1 MSSEPE
7 VIVVGGGPA
16 GMMAA
21 GTAAQ
26 QGAAVTLV
34 EAMDRTG
41 RKLRITGKG
50 RCNITNDRSMEEFL
64 RPFGA
69 AGRFLKPCLY
79 EFFAPD
85 LMAFLATL
93 GIDTV
98 TERGGR
104 VFPAGNRAVDVVDA
118 LADWTA
124 RQGVR
129 TLLRTRA
136 LKILE
141 KERAIRGLRVKN
153 LASGSEEDLRAD
165 ALVIATGG
173 MSYPRTGST
182 GDGYRLASAVGHSIV
197 SPRPA
202 LVPLETEGD
211 RARRLQGLSL
221 KNVKAALRVDGITVH
236 SEFGEMLFT
245 HFGLSGPII
254 LTLSG
259 RAVDAL
265 RDRRSVEMSIDLK
278 PALDDMKLDAR
289 LLRDF
294 EGRGK
299 AQFRNVLKGL
309 LPPLMI
315 PLCLDMTLISPE
327 KQGNQVTA
335 QERLRLRQWLKDV
348 RFTVTGHRP
357 IAEAIVTAGGVDLK
371 EVDPKTMHSR
381 CVAGL
386 FFAGEILDINA
397 DTGGYN
403 LQAAFSTGYL
413 AGRSVSRFVLNA

>member
-1 MSSEPE
+1 MSSIPGII
-7 VIVVGGGPA
+7 VIGGGPA

-26 QGAAVTLV
+26 RGAAVTLV
-34 EAMDRTG
+34 EAMDRPG

-50 RCNITNDRSMEEFL
+50 RCNITNDRSLDEFL

-69 AGRFLKPCLY
+69 AGRFLKPCLH
-79 EFFAPD
+79 EFFVPD
-85 LMAFLATL
+85 LMAFLASL

-104 VFPAGNRAVDVVDA
+104 VFPASNRAGEVVDA
-118 LADWTA
+118 LADWTE

-129 TLLRTRA
+129 TLLSTRA
-136 LKILE
+136 VKVLV
-141 KERAIRGLRVKN
+141 KEHTIRGLRVKN

-173 MSYPRTGST
+173 MSYPQTGST
-182 GDGYRLASAVGHSIV
+182 GDGYRLAAAAGHSIV

-211 RARRLQGLSL
+211 RAQRLQGLSL
-221 KNVKAALRVDGITVH
+221 RNVKAALRVDGQRVH

-265 RDRRSVEMSIDLK
+265 RDGRRVELSIDLK
-278 PALDDMKLDAR
+278 PALDERKLDAR

-294 EGRGK
+294 EGHGK
-299 AQFRNVLKGL
+299 VQFQNVLKGL

-327 KQGNQVTA
+327 KKGNQLTV

-381 CVAGL
+381 CVEGV
-386 FFAGEILDINA
+386 FFAGEVLDINA

-413 AGRSVSRFVLNA
+413 AGRSASQVVLKA